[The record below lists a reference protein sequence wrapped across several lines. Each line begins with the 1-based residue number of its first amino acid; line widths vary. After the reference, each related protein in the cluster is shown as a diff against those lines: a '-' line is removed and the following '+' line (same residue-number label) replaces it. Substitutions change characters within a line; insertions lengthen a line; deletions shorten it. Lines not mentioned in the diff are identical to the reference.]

1 MLERKPP
8 MLVIMALANKMA
20 RICERL
26 PLTVSVRSWALMAK
40 GGVYR
45 LSPDTAATG

>member
-26 PLTVSVRSWALMAK
+26 PLTVNVRL
-40 GGVYR
+40 GVDGKR
-45 LSPDTAATG
+45 WSLSARP

>member
-8 MLVIMALANKMA
+8 MLVIMALANKACPAKAGMA
-20 RICERL
+20 RIAC
-26 PLTVSVRSWALMAK
+26 ALMAK

-45 LSPDTAATG
+45 SIMERR